1 MKMKRIQPIL
11 KIDETN
17 TSPPPKKQSFIPI
30 IKPIDETITFDN
42 VDDFTKYY
50 QEHKEELEQLS
61 TCKLNKMFKIVVDDE
76 PLRITKIKGEMTL
89 RTIPKSRITAI
100 MRIEELEQQQNE
112 IIEKINNIINFL
124 TQSSMDST

>member
-11 KIDETN
+11 KIDDKTV
-17 TSPPPKKQSFIPI
+17 KKQSFIPI
-30 IKPIDETITFDN
+30 IKPIDEVITFDN

-124 TQSSMDST
+124 NSFNN